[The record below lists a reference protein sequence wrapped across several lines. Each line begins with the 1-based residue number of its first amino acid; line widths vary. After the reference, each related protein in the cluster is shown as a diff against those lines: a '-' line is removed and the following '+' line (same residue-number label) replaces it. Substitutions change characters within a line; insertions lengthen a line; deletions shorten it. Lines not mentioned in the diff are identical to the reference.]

1 MGRGRSGITD
11 QSMRKPK
18 IGKNRRRGTNF
29 EIYNSPREQENHPPL
44 LLADIVAQMRNMSPQ
59 EVKDLLIKSLAN

>member
-11 QSMRKPK
+11 QSKKKTK

-29 EIYNSPREQENHPPL
+29 EIYHSPSKQENHPPL

-59 EVKDLLIKSLAN
+59 EVRDLRIKSLAI